1 MAVPQSSGT
10 TNFLPS
16 VGELVLNAYARIGKR
31 RAEIDEEGMINARMM
46 TNLML
51 ADWSIDV
58 PNLWKVS
65 LVTQTLLNGVAT
77 YSVDPSTIA
86 ILDAY
91 VGTSNGDGTY
101 TDIIILPISRSEY
114 AAFPNKNQPGRST
127 TFWFDRLLSP
137 TITTWPVTDQDNTYV
152 LRYYVVTQIF
162 DANYTSGQQADVPYR
177 FLEAF
182 GSGLAAK
189 LAEIYP
195 PTNGRSVQDIQMIA
209 AKAYARATQQDS
221 EDVPLFITPQ
231 LTTYYL

>member
-1 MAVPQSSGT
+1 MAIPVTSGT

-16 VGELVLNAYARIGKR
+16 VGELVLNAYGRIGYR
-31 RAEIDEEGMINARMM
+31 RAEIQEEEMINARMM
-46 TNLML
+46 VNLML

-65 LVTQTLLNGVAT
+65 LVTTTLLNGVAT
-77 YSVDPSTIA
+77 YSVDSTTIA

-91 VGTSNGDGTY
+91 VGTAKGDGTY

-114 AAFPNKNQPGRST
+114 AAFPDKKQAGRST

-137 TITTWPVTDQDNTYV
+137 TITTWPVTDQDNTYI
-152 LRYYVVTQIF
+152 LRYYAVTQIF
-162 DANYTSGQQADVPYR
+162 DANYTSGQQADLPYR

-195 PTNGRSVQDIQMIA
+195 PKNGRNAQDVQAIA
-209 AKAYARATQQDS
+209 SRAYTRATQQDS
-221 EDVPLFITPQ
+221 EMVPLFIVPMIGSF
-231 LTTYYL
+231 YR

>member
-1 MAVPQSSGT
+1 MAIPATSGT

-16 VGELVLNAYARIGKR
+16 SGELVLNAYSRIGKK

-46 TNLML
+46 MNLML

-65 LVTQTLLNGVAT
+65 LVTQTLLNGVST
-77 YSVDPSTIA
+77 YNVDPSTIA

-114 AAFPNKNQPGRST
+114 AAFPNKNQAGRST

-137 TITTWPVTDQDNTYV
+137 TITTWPVTNQDDTYV
-152 LRYYVVTQIF
+152 LRYYAVTQIF
-162 DANYTSGQQADVPYR
+162 DANYVSGQQPDIPYR

-182 GSGLAAK
+182 ASGLAAK

-195 PTNGRSVQDIQMIA
+195 PSNGRTLQDIQMMA
-209 AKAYARATQQDS
+209 QKAYTRATQQDA
-221 EDVPLFITPQ
+221 EYVPLFIMPGLSSYFQ
-231 LTTYYL
+231 

>member
-1 MAVPQSSGT
+1 MAVPVTSGT

-16 VGELVLNAYARIGKR
+16 VGELVLNAYSRIGYR
-31 RAEIDEEGMINARMM
+31 RAEVDEEQMINARMM

-77 YSVDPSTIA
+77 YNVDPSTIM

-101 TDIIILPISRSEY
+101 TDIIILPISRSAY
-114 AAFPNKNQPGRST
+114 AAFPDKTQAGRST
-127 TFWFDRLLSP
+127 TYWFDRLLSP

-152 LRYYVVTQIF
+152 LRYYAVTQIF

-195 PTNGRSVQDIQMIA
+195 PKNGRSIQDIQMKA
-209 AKAYARATQQDS
+209 DKAYARATQQDS
-221 EDVPLFITPQ
+221 ELVPLFIVPG
-231 LTTYYL
+231 LDNFYR